1 MHPNRL
7 PASVPDGAVLRSAA
21 MSLHDA
27 YARTTPFEI
36 AFPDRERVDALVAS
50 VANEAAERGMDS
62 TVPDAFVAFASV
74 GAFLGELQG
83 EEAPRVA
90 LLELGA
96 LAFHAVH
103 FVRAGCPLFLLET
116 AASRDLVTAAPS
128 RNPVPPARAGYVQL
142 PQHLFWTIGI
152 EGGAPD
158 SVDGMFWT
166 ISSEDRLHVLPIVGV
181 RPDRPGFG
189 ALSLPDAPLAHAERW
204 LRATIRE
211 RGVDYA
217 SVLPGADL
225 DGLYAIESAGE
236 VFKLLARFFA
246 YVATTP
252 TALEAPARAGVG
264 TTGPRPS
271 GLPYTRVRSV
281 A

>member
-1 MHPNRL
+1 
-7 PASVPDGAVLRSAA
+7 

-36 AFPDRERVDALVAS
+36 AFPVRARVDALVAS
-50 VANEAAERGMDS
+50 VAHEAAARGTDPV
-62 TVPDAFVAFASV
+62 VPDAFVAFASV
-74 GAFLGELQG
+74 GAFLAELHGED
-83 EEAPRVA
+83 APRVA

-96 LAFHAVH
+96 LTFHAVH

-116 AASRDLVTAAPS
+116 AASRHLVTAAPS
-128 RNPVPPARAGYVQL
+128 GSPVPPAQAGYVQL
-142 PQHLFWTIGI
+142 PQHLFWTNGV
-152 EGGAPD
+152 EGGAPE

-166 ISSEDRLHVLPIVGV
+166 AGREGRLHVLPIVGL

-204 LRATIRE
+204 VHATMRE
-211 RGVDYA
+211 RGGDYA

-236 VFKLLARFFA
+236 VLKLLGRFFA
-246 YVATTP
+246 YVAGTP
-252 TALEAPARAGVG
+252 AAIETPDTAI
-264 TTGPRPS
+264 TKGPRPS
-271 GLPYTRVRSV
+271 ALPYTRVKAV

>member
-1 MHPNRL
+1 
-7 PASVPDGAVLRSAA
+7 

-27 YARTTPFEI
+27 YARLTPFEL
-36 AFPDRERVDALVAS
+36 AFPSRERFDALVAS
-50 VANEAAERGMDS
+50 VSSEAVERGTDP
-62 TVPDAFVAFASV
+62 TLPDAFVAFASV
-74 GAFLGELQG
+74 GAFLAELHG

-103 FVRAGCPLFLLET
+103 FVRAGCPLFLVET
-116 AASRDLVTAAPS
+116 AASRHLVVVAPS
-128 RNPVPPARAGYVQL
+128 GSPVPPARAGYVQL
-142 PQHLFWTIGI
+142 PQHLFWTSGV
-152 EGGAPD
+152 EGAAPE

-166 ISSEDRLHVLPIVGV
+166 VSSEGRLHVLPIVGV

-204 LRATIRE
+204 VHANVRE
-211 RGVDYA
+211 RGGDYA

-225 DGLYAIESAGE
+225 DGLYAVESAGE
-236 VFKLLARFFA
+236 VLKLLARFFA
-246 YVATTP
+246 YAGAIP
-252 TALEAPARAGVG
+252 TALETAERPPEGAN
-264 TTGPRPS
+264 GPRPS
-271 GLPYTRVRSV
+271 LLPYTRVRRV

>member
-1 MHPNRL
+1 
-7 PASVPDGAVLRSAA
+7 
-21 MSLHDA
+21 MSLHDE
-27 YARTTPFEI
+27 YARTTPFEV
-36 AFPDRERVDALVAS
+36 AFPDRGRFDALVVS
-50 VANEAAERGMDS
+50 VADEAAARGTDP

-74 GAFLGELQG
+74 GAFLSEIHG
-83 EEAPRVA
+83 EETPRVA

-96 LAFHAVH
+96 LTFHAVH

-116 AASRDLVTAAPS
+116 AASRHLVAAAPLGS
-128 RNPVPPARAGYVQL
+128 PVPPAVAGYVQL
-142 PQHLFWTIGI
+142 PQHLFWTSGV
-152 EGGAPD
+152 EGGAPE

-166 ISSEDRLHVLPIVGV
+166 ASREGRLHVLPIVGL

-204 LRATIRE
+204 VHATIRE
-211 RGVDYA
+211 RGGDYA

-236 VFKLLARFFA
+236 VLKLLARFFA
-246 YVATTP
+246 HVARTP
-252 TALEAPARAGVG
+252 AAIEMPDTAS
-264 TTGPRPS
+264 TNGPRPS
-271 GLPYTRVRSV
+271 ALPFTHVKAV